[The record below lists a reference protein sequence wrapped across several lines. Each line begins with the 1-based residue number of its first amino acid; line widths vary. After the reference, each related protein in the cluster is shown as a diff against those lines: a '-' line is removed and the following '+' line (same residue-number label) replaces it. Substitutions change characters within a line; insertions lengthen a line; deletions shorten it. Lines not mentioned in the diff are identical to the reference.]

1 MTQILIDIQPSV
13 MRIYQAEASQRGF
26 ATGQALIAAL
36 LADWPAILAPAHVDD
51 VTPIIPAINTQR
63 VVVFAPTEYSQDQ
76 EYAHDFPFGG
86 TF

>member
-13 MRIYQAEASQRGF
+13 MRVYQAEASQRGF

-51 VTPIIPAINTQR
+51 VTPIIPANSSQR
-63 VVVFAPTEYSQDQ
+63 VWFVDDAKLLQDN
-76 EYAHDFPFGG
+76 PFGG
-86 TF
+86 GF